1 MAAMKPGRPYKPE
14 RYATVKQAVAH
25 ATELEEALKKIND
38 ALFPKP
44 GLMLDADAYYNLE
57 GALIDMRR
65 SGEADKVCIN
75 TVARVQKQISAV
87 SKVLKKMGI
96 R

>member
-1 MAAMKPGRPYKPE
+1 MAAMKPNRPYKPE
-14 RYATVKQAVAH
+14 RYATVKQAVAY
-25 ATELEEALKKIND
+25 AAELEEALKKIND

-44 GLMLDADAYYNLE
+44 RKEKGLMLDADAHYNLE

-65 SGEADKVCIN
+65 TGEAE
-75 TVARVQKQISAV
+75 RSA
-87 SKVLKKMGI
+87 STRSI